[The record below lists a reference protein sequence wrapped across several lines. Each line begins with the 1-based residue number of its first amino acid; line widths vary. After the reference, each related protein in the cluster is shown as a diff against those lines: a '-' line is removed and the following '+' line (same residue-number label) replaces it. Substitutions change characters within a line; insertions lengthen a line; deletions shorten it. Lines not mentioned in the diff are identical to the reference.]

1 MIQAEQP
8 HQIALDKFL
17 AEHPALLEELDNLN
31 PLEAQAVGVPMMQYR
46 DERLHQAFEAEA
58 ERLGF
63 FAWELTLQ
71 LTAASPEEFEAQR
84 IEVHKE
90 VAEMAGMAWTEYCEM
105 HGLKA

>member
-1 MIQAEQP
+1 MIQTEQP

-17 AEHPALLEELDNLN
+17 AEHPALREELDNLN

-58 ERLGF
+58 ERLGL
-63 FAWELTLQ
+63 FAWELTLK
-71 LTAASPEEFEAQR
+71 LTEASPEEFEAQR

>member
-17 AEHPALLEELDNLN
+17 AEHPALREELNNLN